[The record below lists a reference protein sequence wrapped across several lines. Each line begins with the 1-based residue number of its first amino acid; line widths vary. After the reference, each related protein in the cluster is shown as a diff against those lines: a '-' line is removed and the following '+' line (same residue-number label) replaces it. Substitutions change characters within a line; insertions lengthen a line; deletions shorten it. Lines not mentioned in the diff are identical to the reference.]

1 MLKPIYKEVADQQF
15 HFVHEK
21 AYQNKPA
28 WKMVSLH
35 LHKLNNAQIEMSTNQ
50 QPPASHTEKKISQ
63 SGQAN

>member
-15 HFVHEK
+15 HFIHEK
-21 AYQNKPA
+21 AYQKKPA

-50 QPPASHTEKKISQ
+50 QPPVSLTEKITIR
-63 SGQAN
+63 SGQHN